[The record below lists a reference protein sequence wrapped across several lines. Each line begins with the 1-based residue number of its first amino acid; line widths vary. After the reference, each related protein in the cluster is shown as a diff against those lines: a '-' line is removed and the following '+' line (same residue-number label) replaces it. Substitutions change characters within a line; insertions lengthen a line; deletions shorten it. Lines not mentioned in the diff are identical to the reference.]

1 MDLYYKKKITMA
13 ETATFKETS
22 IAFPFSINSSGAVA
36 TITDQPSIYSSKVR
50 SVIGTLLKQRVMR
63 PDFGSRLNEVLWNT
77 ESYVQNNA
85 QDFIAQAFSLWLPM
99 LSLTGVDVSNI
110 NDEGSI
116 EIKILYKLPNQQ
128 DSYSVVGIVA
138 VSGNS
143 LSSQEIA

>member
-1 MDLYYKKKITMA
+1 MA